1 MPAEHTI
8 LCGTASGA
16 GRPAGGARP
25 LRLRLGG
32 PAANVRLA
40 LEDLRRPLWANVPEA
55 FLDLLD
61 VAAYVYAADQAL
73 SRGSLQDAGFGARW
87 RRDLAFA
94 VPVRAPD
101 FWDRPEVRDALV
113 GALSFLS
120 EDRYA
125 FSFEP
130 ARDRRPAQSYLGP
143 GAGGG
148 DWDGIE
154 EVILFSGGLDS
165 LGGAVTEALLERK
178 KVVLVNHRSTGKLAP
193 RHRQLVDLLGQMAQ
207 GACPLHLPVRAN
219 KDRALTKDH
228 NQRTRSFL
236 YASLGAA
243 VAAALGRRRLRMYEN
258 GVVALNLPPAG
269 QVVGARASRT
279 AHPQTVNALGKLFTL
294 LAGRPFAVE
303 NPFLWRTKAEVLE
316 LIAQADC
323 GDLIAHTTS
332 CGGTLGSSLQHPHCG
347 VCSQCLDRRFAV
359 LAAGLGRWDPADAY
373 RVGLLTGERA
383 PGPQRTMLA
392 VYLDLVNRVGK
403 MTPAQFFGRFG
414 EASRVLR
421 HVGLDPE
428 AAAQQVFALYRRH
441 AEAVRRVVKEGFAK
455 HGEDLLDRELPAG
468 CLLRLVYDDGG
479 RGPDAP
485 AAADP
490 PLEAANVFRRAGKA
504 WQVRFAGGRPFL
516 LLPSKG
522 AAYLHRLLAV
532 PGEPVSAV
540 DLAVAVAKDPRRFC
554 LGDTGGADREA
565 LAAYRARFEE
575 LEALLAEARANADP
589 AAQEKY
595 QGEMA
600 ALLAEINRQA
610 GLGGR
615 PRTGSDRNRVR
626 LAVGNAVRRA
636 IKDIRLED
644 ARLAQHL
651 ASPRLTLGYRP
662 CYQPGGDV
670 RWDT

>member
-8 LCGTASGA
+8 LCGTAGGTGLPARGA
-16 GRPAGGARP
+16 

-40 LEDLRRPLWANVPEA
+40 IEDLRRPLWANVPEA

-73 SRGSLQDAGFGARW
+73 GRGTPQDAGFGARW
-87 RRDLAFA
+87 RRDLVFA

-101 FWDRPEVRDALV
+101 LWARPEVRDALV

-120 EDRYA
+120 EDRYT

-178 KVVLVNHRSTGKLAP
+178 KVVLVNHRSTEKLTP
-193 RHRQLVDLLGQMAQ
+193 RHRRLVGLLGQLAW
-207 GACPLHLPVRAN
+207 GARPLHLPVRAN

-279 AHPQTVNALGKLFTL
+279 AHPQTLNALGRLFTL

-303 NPFLWRTKAEVLE
+303 NPFQWRTKAEVLE
-316 LIAQADC
+316 LLARAD
-323 GDLIAHTTS
+323 GQELIAHTTS
-332 CGGTLGSSLQHPHCG
+332 CGRTWEATTGQPHCG

-359 LAAGLGRWDPADAY
+359 LAAGLGRWDPAAGY
-373 RVGLLTGERA
+373 RVDLLTGERA
-383 PGPQRTMLA
+383 PGPPRTMLA
-392 VYLDLVNRVGK
+392 VYLDLATRVVK
-403 MTPAQFFGRFG
+403 MTRAQFFGRFG

-421 HVGLDPE
+421 HVGLGAE
-428 AAAQQVFALYRRH
+428 AAAQEVFALYLRH
-441 AEAVRRVVKEGFAK
+441 AEAVTRVVREGIAA
-455 HGEDLLDRELPAG
+455 HAGDLLHRTLPAG
-468 CLLRLVYDDGG
+468 SLLRLVYGDGG
-479 RGPDAP
+479 PAPPPP
-485 AAADP
+485 AAAQP
-490 PLEAANVFRRAGKA
+490 PAANMFRRKGPA
-504 WQVRFAGGRPFL
+504 WDVRFGGGREFI

-522 AAYLHRLLAV
+522 AAYLHLLLSH
-532 PGEPVSAV
+532 PGHRVSAA
-540 DLAVAVAKDPRRFC
+540 DLACRVSRNPVRYA
-554 LGDTGGADREA
+554 LGDAGEAIDREA
-565 LAAYRARFEE
+565 VNSYRARLAELAEE
-575 LEALLAEARANADP
+575 LAEAKADNDLGRQERVAGEVEWLEGQLRAA
-589 AAQEKY
+589 
-595 QGEMA
+595 
-600 ALLAEINRQA
+600 R

-615 PRTGSDRNRVR
+615 LRKASDDRERVR
-626 LAVGNAVRRA
+626 KAVRAAIRRA
-636 IKDIRLED
+636 IEELRRYDP
-644 ARLAQHL
+644 ALADHL
-651 ASPRLTLGYRP
+651 RPPNLTCGANPGYTP
-662 CYQPGGDV
+662 PAEV
-670 RWDT
+670 SWET